1 VFNGIPYVLTI
12 GCTWGRCPG
21 KIWHEI
27 DSTRYHLEL
36 CEKGVYQATFL
47 DSLRSGH
54 EIRKIDLSHC
64 ATDIKDIQAKKG
76 DRPAMMAIR
85 R

>member
-1 VFNGIPYVLTI
+1 MSFWYERGVLLNVI
-12 GCTWGRCPG
+12 RS
-21 KIWHEI
+21 
-27 DSTRYHLEL
+27 DSTKDIFRYSGALSIKL
-36 CEKGVYQATFL
+36 CEKGVYQAIFL
-47 DSLRSGH
+47 ELLRLGY

-64 ATDIKDIQAKKG
+64 ATDTKDIEAKKG